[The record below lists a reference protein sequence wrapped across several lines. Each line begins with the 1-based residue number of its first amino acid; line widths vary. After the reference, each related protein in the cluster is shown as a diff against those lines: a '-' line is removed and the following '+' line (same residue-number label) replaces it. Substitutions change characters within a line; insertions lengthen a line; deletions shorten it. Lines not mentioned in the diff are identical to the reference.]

1 MAWSTASKET
11 FTQHASL
18 PIGKGIW
25 QGRRVIDSSRAA
37 AAHRDADLDPPIAR
51 DHFHLMPNPIPGD
64 DHTAYLVGNSLGL
77 MPIGTRDAM
86 NADLDAWETLGVR
99 GHSHG
104 DRSWMSYPQRL
115 VGPSARIVGALPE
128 EVVIMNGLTIN
139 LHLLLTSFYRP
150 SDARTKIVIE
160 DYAFSSDSYA
170 VRSHVA
176 AHGLDPDEH
185 VLRLQPRDGEDSLR
199 TEDVIA
205 TLREHGD
212 SIATV
217 LLGAVNYLSGEFMDV
232 PAITRTV
239 HDIGAMAGW
248 DLAHAAGN
256 VPLRLHDWNVDF
268 AAWCSYKYLNS
279 GPGSIAGAFIHE
291 RHLGRSDIPRLE
303 GWWGNRP
310 ETRFRMDRT
319 MDPWTTAEAWS
330 VSCSPVFI
338 MSPALTSL
346 EIFDVM
352 GMDRLRARSLELT
365 DYLLA
370 LLDVISADVDITVTT
385 PRQPERHGA
394 QVSIRVPT
402 EPFAL
407 IESMYTSYGVLGDA
421 RNPDIIRLAPAP
433 LYNTFEDVWRGVD
446 GLSRALGG
454 PGLPGARENAAT
466 PL

>member
-1 MAWSTASKET
+1 M
-11 FTQHASL
+11 
-18 PIGKGIW
+18 
-25 QGRRVIDSSRAA
+25 IDSSRSY
-37 AAHRDADLDPPIAR
+37 AAHRDAELDPPIAR
-51 DHFHLMPNPIPGD
+51 DRFHLMPSPILGQ

-77 MPIGTRDAM
+77 MPIGTREDM
-86 NADLDAWETLGVR
+86 NADLDAWQNLAVR
-99 GHSHG
+99 GHAHG
-104 DRSWMSYPQRL
+104 DRPWMAYPLQL
-115 VGPSARIVGALPE
+115 SGASARVVGALPD

-150 SDARTKIVIE
+150 HGSRTKIVIE

-176 AHGLDPDEH
+176 ARGLDPDVD
-185 VLRLQPRDGEDSLR
+185 VLRLRPRAGEDSLR

-217 LLGAVNYLSGEFMDV
+217 LVGAVNYLSGEFMDV

-239 HDIGAMAGW
+239 HDIGAIAGW

-256 VPLRLHDWNVDF
+256 VPLRMHDWDVDF

-279 GPGSIAGAFIHE
+279 GPGSVSGAFIHE
-291 RHLGRSDIPRLE
+291 RHLDDPDIPRLA
-303 GWWGNRP
+303 GWWSNRP
-310 ETRFRMDRT
+310 ETRFRMDPIL
-319 MDPWTTAEAWS
+319 DPWTTAEAWS

-346 EIFDVM
+346 RIFDEI
-352 GMDRLRARSLELT
+352 GMERLHARSLELT
-365 DYLLA
+365 AYLFA
-370 LLDVISADVDITVTT
+370 LIDIAARDVDIQVIT
-385 PRQPERHGA
+385 PREPDRHGA
-394 QVSIRVPT
+394 QVSIRVPV

-407 IESMYTSYGVLGDA
+407 IESMYSTHGVLGDA
-421 RNPDIIRLAPAP
+421 RNPDVIRLTPAP

-446 GLSRALGG
+446 ALSRCLGG
-454 PGLPGARENAAT
+454 PRIAEG
-466 PL
+466 

>member
-1 MAWSTASKET
+1 
-11 FTQHASL
+11 
-18 PIGKGIW
+18 
-25 QGRRVIDSSRAA
+25 VIDGSRAH
-37 AAHRDADLDPPIAR
+37 AAHRDAGLDPPIAR
-51 DHFHLMPNPIPGD
+51 DRFHLMPSPIPGEE
-64 DHTAYLVGNSLGL
+64 HTAYLVGNSLGL
-77 MPIGTRDAM
+77 MPIGTREDM
-86 NADLDAWETLGVR
+86 NADLDAWQNLAVR

-104 DRSWMSYPQRL
+104 ERPWMAYPQQL
-115 VGPSARIVGALPE
+115 SSPSARVVGALPE

-150 SDARTKIVIE
+150 VGSRTKIVIE

-176 AHGLDPDEH
+176 SRGLDPDVH
-185 VLRLQPRDGEDSLR
+185 VLRLRPRPGEDSLR

-232 PAITRTV
+232 PAITRTT
-239 HDIGAMAGW
+239 HDIGAIAGW

-279 GPGSIAGAFIHE
+279 GPGSVSGAFIHE
-291 RHLGRSDIPRLE
+291 RHLGDSTIPRFD

-310 ETRFRMDRT
+310 ETRFRMDPII
-319 MDPWTTAEAWS
+319 DPWTTAEAWS

-346 EIFDVM
+346 RIFDEI
-352 GMDRLRARSLELT
+352 GMERLRARSLELT
-365 DYLLA
+365 EYLFT
-370 LLDVISADVDITVTT
+370 LLDVAAGGVDVQAIT
-385 PRQPERHGA
+385 PRDPDHHGA
-394 QVSIRVPT
+394 QVSIRVPV

-407 IESMYTSYGVLGDA
+407 IESMYSTHGVLGDA
-421 RNPDIIRLAPAP
+421 RNPDVIRLAPAP

-446 GLSRALGG
+446 ALSRCLGG
-454 PGLPGARENAAT
+454 PGLA
-466 PL
+466 

>member
-1 MAWSTASKET
+1 M
-11 FTQHASL
+11 
-18 PIGKGIW
+18 
-25 QGRRVIDSSRAA
+25 IDSSRSF
-37 AAHRDADLDPPIAR
+37 AAHRDAELDPPIAR
-51 DHFHLMPNPIPGD
+51 DRFHLMPSPIPGE

-77 MPIGTRDAM
+77 MPIGTREDM
-86 NADLDAWETLGVR
+86 NADLDAWQNLAVR
-99 GHSHG
+99 GHAHG
-104 DRSWMSYPQRL
+104 DRPWMAYPLQL
-115 VGPSARIVGALPE
+115 SGPSARVVGALPD

-150 SDARTKIVIE
+150 SGSRTKIVIE

-176 AHGLDPDEH
+176 ARGLDPDVD
-185 VLRLQPRDGEDSLR
+185 VLRLRPRPGEDSLR

-217 LLGAVNYLSGEFMDV
+217 LVGAVNYLSGEFMDI

-239 HDIGAMAGW
+239 HDIGAFAGW

-256 VPLRLHDWNVDF
+256 VPLRMHDWDVDF

-279 GPGSIAGAFIHE
+279 GPGSVSGAFIHE
-291 RHLGRSDIPRLE
+291 RHLADPTIPRLE

-310 ETRFRMDRT
+310 ETRFRMDPIL
-319 MDPWTTAEAWS
+319 DPWTKAEAWS

-346 EIFDVM
+346 RIFDEI
-352 GMDRLRARSLELT
+352 GMERLRARSLELT
-365 DYLLA
+365 EYLFA
-370 LLDVISADVDITVTT
+370 LLDVAARDVDVRAIT
-385 PRQPERHGA
+385 PREPDRHGA
-394 QVSIRVPT
+394 QVSVRVPV

-407 IESMYTSYGVLGDA
+407 IESMYATYGVLGDA
-421 RNPDIIRLAPAP
+421 RNPDVIRLAPAP

-446 GLSRALGG
+446 AVSRCLGG
-454 PGLPGARENAAT
+454 PGLT
-466 PL
+466 